1 MFNVPTCVWNPMDR
15 ESTQVQRFCP
25 VPKLSARAAFLNQP
39 QGRDV
44 ADMVDSLR
52 MNLRQAKQAL
62 AVRDQETRKLRSAV
76 THLESTVALR
86 ERELRDTVL
95 CLLGELPAKPH
106 QEWLQVGTSSSRLR
120 LQVYRLQ
127 RVVAAKQDHIE
138 HLNRQASLGFLRE
151 AREQADEYR
160 TEANRLSRALAAAAG
175 HGGCGWPP
183 SPGISTGRPSPP
195 AADIAGHAVPYAGG
209 QGGGCRPRGESASSA
224 ADAKGM
230 LPRET
235 KPPPSKILSPDRSCD
250 GEPDFKEPPHSSSY
264 CLASGKDS
272 RKVRPPEPSLA
283 WEATPGT
290 ATQASSGERRAVLQ
304 RDEPRELRHAPQPTN
319 VWDALVAG
327 LVPIPPQAGDGGVR
341 VGRRLSSPPRGTGKV
356 SARTGRRQMPPRRGC
371 SPDRSRALGDNKRLG
386 WMAASARLR
395 SDIRQSA
402 DEMRE
407 ALALRDES
415 RRLRTAK
422 AERARRARI
431 AQQKIA
437 RYREERIRELESR
450 LARHSGD
457 RPPDAHPKPH
467 AEAPVAPG
475 DAQVAEQGVS
485 VDINA
490 NKSQQL
496 SRQRREIEAA
506 IAAALEENPTLE
518 DKSPRSDRSRG
529 DGVESLAVE
538 HERPKPRR
546 RKRTQLGEEEP
557 YRRQQQ
563 QPPPPPPRRRRSGRS
578 SSRTQ
583 EDSYVLGQDVGYRE
597 QDEPPAIPLG
607 KPPLVPSRAGGERR
621 RQRSDARR
629 QSSVSEVDERLDRGE
644 GGGIPESFP
653 RDGGNGKDSDVD
665 EVQTEDGKGND
676 SGWSNNRLSDFGGSV
691 WEENMSSR
699 GWDGDDGR
707 GEVPPLALTETEEL
721 RARGDV
727 NRPRRQRH
735 WVRSGGHQ
743 HVEPSMA
750 NRRRGEERGEERD
763 IGSHRGGSL
772 EQRLVFRTDHGEVV
786 GHPGASEPL
795 DDDGSYNS
803 RWSLSD
809 QDEAQERSGGESGAS
824 TRQAYAGD
832 ASGSDDRARER
843 SGSLHREAQE
853 HTWDEDASVASNTRE
868 GGGNV
873 AGMVPEYLDDFFE
886 EKPEGHDRV
895 DDVPFAV
902 SELSDEENSALAA
915 GEELPSDRKSVSAQS
930 LVVDQEESQP
940 AGVDGDPDQM
950 LLQPVSPPVLRHSA
964 QAVAV
969 VRAKAEGASLERA
982 VEVQISHVGEPA
994 AANLHGGASKDEV
1007 SPSYGAEN
1015 PAATTVDNSRDN
1027 GRTIAEEGESESSDV
1042 ATPMRIDSAVLF
1054 ASLSSSTAGA
1064 SLSSKSMAR
1073 AEGTWGSRTGTS
1085 AAALGAKQ
1093 GEVSASTFALSA
1105 TDDDGDTGVD
1115 PEEKGDI
1122 SRGRPSASLSDRQQT
1137 PDNKRP
1143 PVADTG
1149 EVLVGSGRVATDAN
1163 KLEEGSDLRASAPP
1177 PATSTRPESGGVFT
1191 FSPETDRRSE
1201 SPPALGERQ
1210 SRPPSDESLCGVP
1223 HSNNSSSSIPAPSP
1237 LLSTTPSE
1245 PEATRPVVG
1254 DRLVP
1259 LLAKEEG
1266 QPSSERPHHANL
1278 EPGEEKAILSTLK
1291 PSASPRGEHTSA
1303 DSSEISSTVGGDPSV
1318 QAAMLDSTSSAPGQE
1333 TETEG
1338 VAGDLDNEPSINEPE
1353 GDKTSYLDGQTSP
1366 DEHDGGFAG
1375 SEHEG
1380 DQSAGDQEG
1389 AVLGTLEGQ
1398 SLLAENSSHSGSAL
1412 DVGGGG
1418 VDGDNDDDGY
1428 F

>member
-95 CLLGELPAKPH
+95 CLLGESPAKPH

-120 LQVYRLQ
+120 LQVHRLQ
-127 RVVAAKQDHIE
+127 RVAAAKQDHIE

-160 TEANRLSRALAAAAG
+160 TEAKRLSRALAAATG
-175 HGGCGWPP
+175 HGGCGWSP
-183 SPGISTGRPSPP
+183 SPGISTGRPPPP
-195 AADIAGHAVPYAGG
+195 AADIAGHAVPHAGG
-209 QGGGCRPRGESASSA
+209 QGGGYRTRGESSSSA
-224 ADAKGM
+224 TDAEGM

-235 KPPPSKILSPDRSCD
+235 EPPPRKIPSPGRSCD
-250 GEPDFKEPPHSSSY
+250 GAPDFKEPPHLSSY
-264 CLASGKDS
+264 YLASGKDS
-272 RKVRPPEPSLA
+272 RKGRSPEPSLA
-283 WEATPGT
+283 WVATPG
-290 ATQASSGERRAVLQ
+290 AGTQASSSERRVVLQ
-304 RDEPRELRHAPQPTN
+304 RDEPRELQYAPRPTN
-319 VWDALVAG
+319 GWDVLGAG
-327 LVPIPPQAGDGGVR
+327 LVPVPPQAGVAGAVHSGVR
-341 VGRRLSSPPRGTGKV
+341 FGRSPTSPPRGTGRV
-356 SARTGRRQMPPRRGC
+356 STRTGCRHMSPRGGC
-371 SPDRSRALGDNKRLG
+371 SPDRSRALGESKRLG

-395 SDIRQSA
+395 SEIRQSA

-415 RRLRTAK
+415 RRLRTAR

-457 RPPDAHPKPH
+457 RPPDAPPTPR
-467 AEAPVAPG
+467 AEAPAAPG
-475 DAQVAEQGVS
+475 DAQVTEQGVS

-490 NKSQQL
+490 NKLQQL

-506 IAAALEENPTLE
+506 IAAALEENPTLQ

-529 DGVESLAVE
+529 DGAKSLAVE
-538 HERPKPRR
+538 HERPKSGR
-546 RKRTQLGEEEP
+546 RKRTQLREEEP

-563 QPPPPPPRRRRSGRS
+563 QQLPPRRRRSGDS

-583 EDSYVLGQDVGYRE
+583 EDSYVLGQDVDYQE

-607 KPPLVPSRAGGERR
+607 KPPLAPSRAGGERR
-621 RQRSDARR
+621 RKHSDVRR
-629 QSSVSEVDERLDRGE
+629 QSSVSEVDERLDRSE
-644 GGGIPESFP
+644 GDGIPESFP
-653 RDGGNGKDSDVD
+653 RDGGNDRDSDVD
-665 EVQTEDGKGND
+665 EVQTEDGNGND

-699 GWDGDDGR
+699 GWDGEDGR
-707 GEVPPLALTETEEL
+707 GEVPPLALVETEEL

-727 NRPRRQRH
+727 NQPRRQRH
-735 WVRSGGHQ
+735 WVRSGGHE

-750 NRRRGEERGEERD
+750 NQRRGEERD

-772 EQRLVFRTDHGEVV
+772 GQRSVPRNDHGEVV

-809 QDEAQERSGGESGAS
+809 EDEAQERSGGESGAS

-832 ASGSDDRARER
+832 ASGSDDRAREQ
-843 SGSLHREAQE
+843 SGSSHREAQE
-853 HTWDEDASVASNTRE
+853 HTWDEDASVASNTKE

-886 EKPEGHDRV
+886 EKPEGHDRG

-902 SELSDEENSALAA
+902 SEQSDEENPAFAA
-915 GEELPSDRKSVSAQS
+915 GEELPSDRKSVLAQS

-940 AGVDGDPDQM
+940 AGVDEDPDQV

-964 QAVAV
+964 QAAAV
-969 VRAKAEGASLERA
+969 VAAKAEGISLERS
-982 VEVQISHVGEPA
+982 VEAQVSHVGEPP
-994 AANLHGGASKDEV
+994 AANLHGGASKEEV
-1007 SPSYGAEN
+1007 SPSRGTEN
-1015 PAATTVDNSRDN
+1015 PVVTTVGNARDD
-1027 GRTIAEEGESESSDV
+1027 GRTIAEEGDSESGDV
-1042 ATPMRIDSAVLF
+1042 ATPMKVDSAVLF

-1073 AEGTWGSRTGTS
+1073 AEGKWGSRTGTS

-1093 GEVSASTFALSA
+1093 GEGSASTFALST
-1105 TDDDGDTGVD
+1105 TDDDGDTGVNS
-1115 PEEKGDI
+1115 EGKGDV
-1122 SRGRPSASLSDRQQT
+1122 SRGRSSARLSDRQQT
-1137 PDNKRP
+1137 PDDKCP

-1149 EVLVGSGRVATDAN
+1149 EALAGSGRVATDAN
-1163 KLEEGSDLRASAPP
+1163 KPEEGSEPRASAPP
-1177 PATSTRPESGGVFT
+1177 PATSTRSESGGVVT
-1191 FSPETDRRSE
+1191 FSPEADRRSE

-1210 SRPPSDESLCGVP
+1210 SRPPSDESLGGVP
-1223 HSNNSSSSIPAPSP
+1223 HSVTPAPSP

-1245 PEATRPVVG
+1245 LEATRPVVG
-1254 DRLVP
+1254 DRPVP

-1266 QPSSERPHHANL
+1266 QPSSEGPHHATL
-1278 EPGEEKAILSTLK
+1278 EPEQEKAILSTLK
-1291 PSASPRGEHTSA
+1291 PSASPRGEQAPA
-1303 DSSEISSTVGGDPSV
+1303 DSSDISSAVGGDPTV
-1318 QAAMLDSTSSAPGQE
+1318 QAAVLDDRPSAPSQR
-1333 TETEG
+1333 TEMEG
-1338 VAGDLDNEPSINEPE
+1338 VAGDLDNEPSINGPE
-1353 GDKTSYLDGQTSP
+1353 GDKTSYLDGRASP
-1366 DEHDGGFAG
+1366 DEHEGGLAG
-1375 SEHEG
+1375 REHERDG
-1380 DQSAGDQEG
+1380 SARDQEG
-1389 AVLGTLEGQ
+1389 GVLGTLEGQ

-1418 VDGDNDDDGY
+1418 VDGDDDDDGY

>member
-1 MFNVPTCVWNPMDR
+1 MFNVPTCIWNPMDR
-15 ESTQVQRFCP
+15 ESTQIQRFCP
-25 VPKLSARAAFLNQP
+25 VPKFGARAAFQNQP

-52 MNLRQAKQAL
+52 MTLRQAKQAL

-95 CLLGELPAKPH
+95 CLLHESPAKPH

-120 LQVYRLQ
+120 LQVHRLQ

-160 TEANRLSRALAAAAG
+160 IEAKRLTRALAAATG

-195 AADIAGHAVPYAGG
+195 AADIAGHAVPHAGG

-224 ADAKGM
+224 TDAEGM

-235 KPPPSKILSPDRSCD
+235 EPPPRKIPSLARSCD
-250 GEPDFKEPPHSSSY
+250 GGPDFQEPPHLSSY
-264 CLASGKDS
+264 YLASGKDS
-272 RKVRPPEPSLA
+272 RRTRPPEPSLA
-283 WEATPGT
+283 WEATPGA

-304 RDEPRELRHAPQPTN
+304 RDEPRELQYAPRPTSG
-319 VWDALVAG
+319 WDALVAG
-327 LVPIPPQAGDGGVR
+327 LVPIPPQAGVTGAVVHGGVR
-341 VGRRLSSPPRGTGKV
+341 FGRRPNSPPRGTGRV
-356 SARTGRRQMPPRRGC
+356 SARTGCRQMSPRRGC

-415 RRLRTAK
+415 RRLRTAR

-457 RPPDAHPKPH
+457 RPPDAHPTPR

-475 DAQVAEQGVS
+475 DAQVTEQGVS

-490 NKSQQL
+490 NKLQQL

-518 DKSPRSDRSRG
+518 DISPRSDRSRG
-529 DGVESLAVE
+529 DGAESLVVE
-538 HERPKPRR
+538 HEHPKSGR
-546 RKRTQLGEEEP
+546 RKRTQLGKEEL

-563 QPPPPPPRRRRSGRS
+563 QPPPLRRRRSGDS

-583 EDSYVLGQDVGYRE
+583 EDSYVLGQDVDYQE
-597 QDEPPAIPLG
+597 QDELPAIPLG
-607 KPPLVPSRAGGERR
+607 KPPLAPSRAGGERR
-621 RQRSDARR
+621 RKHSDVRR
-629 QSSVSEVDERLDRGE
+629 QSSVSEVDERLDRSE

-653 RDGGNGKDSDVD
+653 RDGGNGRDSDLD
-665 EVQTEDGKGND
+665 EVQTEDGHGND
-676 SGWSNNRLSDFGGSV
+676 GGWSNNRLSDFGGGV
-691 WEENMSSR
+691 WEENMPSR

-707 GEVPPLALTETEEL
+707 GEVPPLALVETEEP
-721 RARGDV
+721 RARGDL
-727 NRPRRQRH
+727 NQPRRQRH
-735 WVRSGGHQ
+735 WVRSGGHE

-750 NRRRGEERGEERD
+750 SQRRGEQRD
-763 IGSHRGGSL
+763 VGSHRGGSL
-772 EQRLVFRTDHGEVV
+772 EQRPVPRTDHGEVV

-809 QDEAQERSGGESGAS
+809 EDEAQERSGGESGAS

-832 ASGSDDRARER
+832 ASGSDDRAREE
-843 SGSLHREAQE
+843 SGWSHREAQE
-853 HTWDEDASVASNTRE
+853 HTWDEDASVASNTKE
-868 GGGNV
+868 GGGNA
-873 AGMVPEYLDDFFE
+873 AGVVPEYLDDFFE
-886 EKPEGHDRV
+886 EKPEGHERE

-902 SELSDEENSALAA
+902 SEPSDEENPAFAV
-915 GEELPSDRKSVSAQS
+915 GEELPSDGKSVSAKS
-930 LVVDQEESQP
+930 LIGDQDRYQP
-940 AGVDGDPDQM
+940 AGEDEDLDQG

-969 VRAKAEGASLERA
+969 VAAKTEGGSLERA
-982 VEVQISHVGEPA
+982 VEVQTTA

-1007 SPSYGAEN
+1007 SPSHGTEN
-1015 PAATTVDNSRDN
+1015 PAVTTVDYARDDSQ
-1027 GRTIAEEGESESSDV
+1027 TIAEEGESESGDV
-1042 ATPMRIDSAVLF
+1042 ATPMRLDSAVLF

-1064 SLSSKSMAR
+1064 SLSSKRMAR
-1073 AEGTWGSRTGTS
+1073 AEGKWGSRTGTS

-1093 GEVSASTFALSA
+1093 GEVSASTFALST
-1105 TDDDGDTGVD
+1105 TDDDGDTGMD

-1122 SRGRPSASLSDRQQT
+1122 SRGRSSAKLNDRQRT
-1137 PDNKRP
+1137 PENKGP

-1149 EVLVGSGRVATDAN
+1149 EALVGSGRVATDAN
-1163 KLEEGSDLRASAPP
+1163 KPEEGSEPRASAPP
-1177 PATSTRPESGGVFT
+1177 PATSTRSESGGIFT
-1191 FSPETDRRSE
+1191 FSPEADRRSE
-1201 SPPALGERQ
+1201 SPPAFGERQ
-1210 SRPPSDESLCGVP
+1210 SRPSSDESLGGVP
-1223 HSNNSSSSIPAPSP
+1223 HSNNSSSSTPAPSP
-1237 LLSTTPSE
+1237 PFSTTPSE
-1245 PEATRPVVG
+1245 PETTRPVVG
-1254 DRLVP
+1254 DRPIP
-1259 LLAKEEG
+1259 LLAMEEG
-1266 QPSSERPHHANL
+1266 QPSSEGQHHANL
-1278 EPGEEKAILSTLK
+1278 EPEQEKAIISTLK
-1291 PSASPRGEHTSA
+1291 PSASPRGEQALA
-1303 DSSEISSTVGGDPSV
+1303 DASEISSTVGGDPTV
-1318 QAAMLDSTSSAPGQE
+1318 EAAMLDSSSSAPSQR
-1333 TETEG
+1333 TELEG
-1338 VAGDLDNEPSINEPE
+1338 VVGDLDNEPSINEPE
-1353 GDKTSYLDGQTSP
+1353 GDKISYLAGPASP
-1366 DEHDGGFAG
+1366 DEHEGGFAG

-1380 DQSAGDQEG
+1380 DRSARDQEG
-1389 AVLGTLEGQ
+1389 AILGAMEGQ

-1418 VDGDNDDDGY
+1418 VDGDDDDDGY